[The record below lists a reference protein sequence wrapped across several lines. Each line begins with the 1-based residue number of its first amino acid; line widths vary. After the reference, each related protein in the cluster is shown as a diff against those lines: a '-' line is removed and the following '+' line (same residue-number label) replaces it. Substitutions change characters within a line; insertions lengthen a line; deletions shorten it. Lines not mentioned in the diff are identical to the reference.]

1 MGIRPG
7 PDGRPAWVSV
17 LSTCYWMR
25 QTQRLS
31 KSVAAIN
38 VVSPLTSGEERSTDS
53 HSRQASAANLTALGN
68 LFRTQQQC
76 LQIILINIQQF
87 TVL

>member
-7 PDGRPAWVSV
+7 PDGRPAWTIV
-17 LSTCYWMR
+17 LSICYEVEWAK
-25 QTQRLS
+25 RLS

>member
-7 PDGRPAWVSV
+7 PDGRPAWTIV
-17 LSTCYWMR
+17 LSICYGVEWAK
-25 QTQRLS
+25 RLS

-53 HSRQASAANLTALGN
+53 HSRQASVANLTALGN